1 MKILHPSRQR
11 GLSLVELMV
20 AIVLGLLLIGGVL
33 QIFLSSNKTY
43 KTNLALS
50 EVQEAGRFAMEFLTF
65 DIRNAS
71 YRGECVGSLNEL
83 PDTSLKKK
91 IKLNE
96 DDRYQL
102 APGLKGWDSTKKD
115 NELPDWFTQKRL
127 PGTDII
133 LLKHAARPTE
143 IKITHPPTPEIKT
156 IKTSAA
162 TNILTGELL
171 LISEP
176 VGCDIFQNNSAP
188 ATASLSTSES
198 FRYNYSLKSEVL
210 KYNSSLY
217 YISNSNNGIPSLW
230 RIDYSN
236 PDASSFEPEELVQ
249 GVQDMQI
256 KYALGDDTGKIT
268 EDYVDAKDDLDWS
281 RVVAVRVNLVSIS
294 HEKNIV
300 PPGQEP
306 QLNSAF
312 KAIEDGRIG
321 QVFSTTVG
329 IRNRLP

>member
-1 MKILHPSRQR
+1 M
-11 GLSLVELMV
+11 
-20 AIVLGLLLIGGVL
+20 
-33 QIFLSSNKTY
+33 
-43 KTNLALS
+43 
-50 EVQEAGRFAMEFLTF
+50 
-65 DIRNAS
+65 
-71 YRGECVGSLNEL
+71 
-83 PDTSLKKK
+83 
-91 IKLNE
+91 
-96 DDRYQL
+96 
-102 APGLKGWDSTKKD
+102 
-115 NELPDWFTQKRL
+115 
-127 PGTDII
+127 
-133 LLKHAARPTE
+133 
-143 IKITHPPTPEIKT
+143 
-156 IKTSAA
+156 
-162 TNILTGELL
+162 
-171 LISEP
+171 
-176 VGCDIFQNNSAP
+176 
-188 ATASLSTSES
+188 
-198 FRYNYSLKSEVL
+198 
-210 KYNSSLY
+210 
-217 YISNSNNGIPSLW
+217 SNSNNGIPSLW